1 MRGGGRD
8 DRYVLPTPALRCELV
23 LAEDRQMS
31 GAGEGQTRAD
41 LIRHLHEQ
49 MQFLRNSSDQ
59 FDRGQ
64 IAEAKRLAT
73 AVRVLVHDTPR
84 ARSLLGQLGLKH
96 TLRFSDTSLEPE
108 NPEPVRLADGRYRQ
122 SLRKD
127 AGLALIRM
135 RSGEGGYWPVLEGR
149 PGRRLAPFE
158 SWWTDPVL
166 RDGQGNDFARKDL
179 VLGLAHLDGGAHV
192 DPELPAA
199 YAALSRSN
207 SLGWEMHIS
216 GELVS
221 LESPVLANVRQ
232 IAYEVE
238 LTLDEQLPDELRQQ
252 RPAR

>member
-1 MRGGGRD
+1 
-8 DRYVLPTPALRCELV
+8 
-23 LAEDRQMS
+23 
-31 GAGEGQTRAD
+31 
-41 LIRHLHEQ
+41 
-49 MQFLRNSSDQ
+49 
-59 FDRGQ
+59 
-64 IAEAKRLAT
+64 
-73 AVRVLVHDTPR
+73 
-84 ARSLLGQLGLKH
+84 
-96 TLRFSDTSLEPE
+96 
-108 NPEPVRLADGRYRQ
+108 
-122 SLRKD
+122 
-127 AGLALIRM
+127 
-135 RSGEGGYWPVLEGR
+135 
-149 PGRRLAPFE
+149 
-158 SWWTDPVL
+158 
-166 RDGQGNDFARKDL
+166 L